1 MSRKEAYV
9 DFFNSVKKEYNARFP
24 NAPISA
30 VPKGLN
36 YLRIGAP
43 DYPRRAGYHIGFTR
57 DELFR
62 VELTFDDDEDKSTFD
77 SLIRWRSQIEG
88 ELGEKLDWARLNGDI
103 GRPHRLRSQISV
115 FYPGSATIEDAEY
128 NESDFIDWV
137 VPMAERFMRVMD
149 KYLTPDRLQA
159 K

>member
-1 MSRKEAYV
+1 MTRKEAYIE
-9 DFFNSVKKEYNARFP
+9 FFAAAKKEYNVRYP

-36 YLRIGAP
+36 YMRIGAP
-43 DYPRRAGYHIGFTR
+43 KYPRRAGYHIGFTR

-62 VELTFDDDEDKSTFD
+62 VEVTFDDDEDKSTFD
-77 SLIRWRSQIEG
+77 NLIRWRGPIES
-88 ELGEKLDWARLNGDI
+88 ELGEKLDWARLSGDI

-115 FYPGSATIEDAEY
+115 FYPGSATIEDAAY
-128 NESDFIDWV
+128 NESDFIEWV
-137 VPMAERFMRVMD
+137 VPMAARFMRVMD